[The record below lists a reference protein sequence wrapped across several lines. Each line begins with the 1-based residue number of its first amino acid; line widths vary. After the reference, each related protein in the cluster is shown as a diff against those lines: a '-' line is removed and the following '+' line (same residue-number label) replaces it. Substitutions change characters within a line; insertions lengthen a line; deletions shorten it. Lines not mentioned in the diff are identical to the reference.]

1 MSTDTSARPT
11 SPAAPPVQR
20 STERL
25 TLLAMCLGTMMTFLL
40 ITAAT
45 SALGP
50 ISEGLQAGPTT
61 LVWIASAYT
70 LLVASLVLPA
80 GTLGNIYGRKRMFA
94 TGVVVMMAG
103 GLVVALSDGAGAVIA
118 GQLVSGVGGAL
129 ILPNSLAI
137 LGATFI
143 DPHRRTE
150 VITAWAASSGI
161 GLAVGPILAGVLLN
175 HYSWHAVFL
184 SNVALGLVTLAV
196 AIPAVRESKAPASLD
211 VSGAVLGTL
220 TIGALVFA
228 LIQGGH
234 DGYTSGQIL
243 LAWAIAALGA
253 VCFVLAERRTTN
265 PMLDLALFSSRSF
278 SAVMAVAAVSL
289 FGFTGIAILT
299 VLYYEKLERMSALD
313 TGWRMLA
320 MFGTYVVVAFGT
332 GRVIRRTGFKA
343 PLAVGLLLGG
353 IASVGLSTISA
364 ETGYGA
370 VWPWLV

>member
-11 SPAAPPVQR
+11 SPAAPPAQR

-50 ISEGLQAGPTT
+50 ISDDLRVAPST

-70 LLVASLVLPA
+70 LLVASLVLTA
-80 GTLGNIYGRKRMFA
+80 GTLGNLYGRKRMFA
-94 TGVVVMMAG
+94 AGVVVMMAG
-103 GLVVALSDGAGAVIA
+103 GLVVALSGSTGPVIA

-137 LGATFI
+137 LGATFA

-161 GLAVGPILAGVLLN
+161 GLAIGPILAGVLLD

-184 SNVALGLVTLAV
+184 SNVALGLATLAV
-196 AIPAVRESKAPASLD
+196 TLPAVRESRAPASLD
-211 VSGAVLGTL
+211 VRGAVLGTI
-220 TIGALVFA
+220 TIAALVFG

-234 DGYTSGQIL
+234 DGYTSTSIL
-243 LAWAIAALGA
+243 AAWAVAVVGA
-253 VCFVLAERRTTN
+253 FCFVIAERRTTN
-265 PMLDLALFSSRSF
+265 PMLDLSLFSSRSF

-299 VLYYEKLERMSALD
+299 VLYYEKL
-313 TGWRMLA
+313 
-320 MFGTYVVVAFGT
+320 
-332 GRVIRRTGFKA
+332 
-343 PLAVGLLLGG
+343 
-353 IASVGLSTISA
+353 
-364 ETGYGA
+364 
-370 VWPWLV
+370 